1 MAGYIADPFV
11 EETKSYHPA
20 TSIVYSNQINM
31 SDDLLNKLGGMDI
44 NTVIQAYEAMNNAGA
59 GSRKGANSQ
68 DLRDQQID
76 LTKEIDNIHFGDDDM
91 KNEVKG
97 LRKDL
102 KNMMGKVLSGNGYF

>member
-1 MAGYIADPFV
+1 
-11 EETKSYHPA
+11 
-20 TSIVYSNQINM
+20 
-31 SDDLLNKLGGMDI
+31 
-44 NTVIQAYEAMNNAGA
+44 
-59 GSRKGANSQ
+59 ANSQ

-91 KNEVKG
+91 KHEVKG